1 MELRILDD
9 DDLDD
14 VVEGIIA
21 RFGWDG
27 INDQWVA
34 EIETDFADGSGSNS
48 DSDSGFETYTISD
61 LARLVENA
69 RLEQPDGIELTDLSW
84 DEFETGGDGIMTTLT
99 DDDDD
104 DDDQAAGGVATEV
117 PEVQADVSETATAR
131 RRSSRRRRPP

>member
-1 MELRILDD
+1 M
-9 DDLDD
+9 
-14 VVEGIIA
+14 
-21 RFGWDG
+21 
-27 INDQWVA
+27 A

-99 DDDDD
+99 DDDGDDDDDD
-104 DDDQAAGGVATEV
+104 DDDQAAGVVATEV

-131 RRSSRRRRPP
+131 RRSSRRRGSH